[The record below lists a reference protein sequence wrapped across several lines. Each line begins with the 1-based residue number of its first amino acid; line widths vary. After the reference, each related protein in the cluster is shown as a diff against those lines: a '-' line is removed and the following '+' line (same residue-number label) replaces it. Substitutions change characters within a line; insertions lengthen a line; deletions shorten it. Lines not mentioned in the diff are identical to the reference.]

1 MAGVGAGKWQRCS
14 HDDGVEESEGAS
26 IPVGHRT
33 STCGHARPKLEHG
46 PPSEEGRPPG
56 DVGRLA
62 AARFIRYMHS
72 YSLPPREVSHSCE
85 HCREAA
91 GATQA
96 SEGFGRRGR
105 SNSSGAGHALRRHI
119 TVTIK
124 KRNEKPGHPLLS
136 QLLTSKQRPAQYGAP
151 LLPPKIT
158 PLPSTQNKSAGKRSE
173 SPAQAVSKVEEEEVG
188 GTTDCRNRAV
198 SQVKEPDSGSLL
210 SPLTFDLESWASQPD
225 SGLDMGFGLELGWLN
240 HGEDVDHDDDDDGVG
255 DDDDDD
261 RVTGSPTAVLSQ
273 GPPSPLFPDTRFAE
287 PAPPCIIQGQG
298 HPHRQALSEHP
309 DDQGHPLLGNHD
321 CIPPTS
327 LISALSSPSPALT
340 TSQFDFTTNP
350 YSNKN
355 LTSHS
360 EDINNNDNTQPASQ
374 CFLLVPEAFF

>member
-1 MAGVGAGKWQRCS
+1 MAGVGAGKWQRCT
-14 HDDGVEESEGAS
+14 HDDGVQELEGAS

-33 STCGHARPKLEHG
+33 STCGHARPKLEHR

-96 SEGFGRRGR
+96 SEGFGRQGR
-105 SNSSGAGHALRRHI
+105 SNGSGASRAPHRHI

-124 KRNEKPGHPLLS
+124 KRDEKSGHPLLS
-136 QLLTSKQRPAQYGAP
+136 QLLTSKQRPAQYQAHLHP
-151 LLPPKIT
+151 RKTT
-158 PLPSTQNKSAGKRSE
+158 PLPNTQSKLAGKRSE
-173 SPAQAVSKVEEEEVG
+173 NPNQAVSKVEKEELKG
-188 GTTDCRNRAV
+188 ISDLRNQEE
-198 SQVKEPDSGSLL
+198 SQAEEPDSRPLL
-210 SPLTFDLESWASQPD
+210 SPLAFDLESWVTQPD
-225 SGLDMGFGLELGWLN
+225 PGLNMGFGLDLGWPSQGGF
-240 HGEDVDHDDDDDGVG
+240 GEDVDHDDDDDGVDV
-255 DDDDDD
+255 DDDL
-261 RVTGSPTAVLSQ
+261 VMGSPTTVLSQ
-273 GPPSPLFPDTRFAE
+273 GPPSPLFPDTSIAE
-287 PAPPCIIQGQG
+287 PAHPCIIQGQG

-321 CIPPTS
+321 CIPPTG

-340 TSQFDFTTNP
+340 ISQFDFTTNP
-350 YSNKN
+350 I
-355 LTSHS
+355 L
-360 EDINNNDNTQPASQ
+360 IQI
-374 CFLLVPEAFF
+374 